1 MVSETLGEC
10 ACLHRFH
17 KSVITNLLMDK
28 IGEYKNLAKKIQE
41 TSEQERIIEY
51 GTQWIQ
57 HIRVTNMA
65 VANLEESLEA
75 VEKTPTCNVH

>member
-1 MVSETLGEC
+1 MTSETLGEC
-10 ACLHRFH
+10 ACLHRFY
-17 KSVITNLLMDK
+17 KNVITNLLQDK

-41 TSEQERIIEY
+41 TSEQERIMEY

-57 HIRVTNMA
+57 HIRVINMA

-75 VEKTPTCNVH
+75 VEKTPVCNVH